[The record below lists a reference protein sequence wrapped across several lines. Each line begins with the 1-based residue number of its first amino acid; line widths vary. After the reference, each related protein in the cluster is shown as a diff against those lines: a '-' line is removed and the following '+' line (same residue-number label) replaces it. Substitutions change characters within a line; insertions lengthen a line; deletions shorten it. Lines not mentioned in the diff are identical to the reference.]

1 MTPAAQQGEAIV
13 FVVDDDRSIRDAIA
27 DLLDAV
33 GIATRCFSSAE
44 TFLAEERPPVP
55 SCLVL
60 DVRLP
65 GVSGLHFQ
73 DELARAD
80 IRIPIIFISAHADV
94 PMSVRAMK
102 AGAVE
107 FLPKPFREQELLDAV
122 QLALKRDAER
132 IERDRS
138 ASELRANVERLTPRE
153 REILEHVA
161 AGLMNKQIA
170 ARMGLAEI
178 TVKIH
183 RGNLSRKLG
192 TRSLA
197 ELIRLAQT
205 VTDG

>member
-1 MTPAAQQGEAIV
+1 VTPAAQQGEAIV